1 MQLHTVYKKPTLT
14 IMIDRLKAFKR
25 TQENIP
31 CNNGKYTIN
40 QKNTETSEQGKLPG
54 IRKDSSW

>member
-1 MQLHTVYKKPTLT
+1 
-14 IMIDRLKAFKR
+14 MIDRLKAFKR
-25 TQENIP
+25 MEENIP

-54 IRKDSSW
+54 IRKDSSWRPIH